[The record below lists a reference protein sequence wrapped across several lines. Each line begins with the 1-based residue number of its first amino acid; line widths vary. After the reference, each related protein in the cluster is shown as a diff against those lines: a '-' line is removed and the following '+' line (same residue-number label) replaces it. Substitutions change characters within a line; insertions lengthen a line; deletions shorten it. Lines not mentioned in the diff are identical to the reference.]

1 MSINKDLA
9 RQKDFCIFVVTN
21 KQHIMNN
28 SLIKPSDIARAMHL
42 DRFGKAGTAAG
53 WLLMQLLG
61 MKRIN
66 RIYNQIS
73 DQHGLDF
80 VNAIIDRL
88 DISIDIPSE
97 DLKRIPEQGPFIT
110 VSNHPL
116 GGLDGVLL
124 LKILLEKRPDY
135 KILSSFILKNIPQLE
150 AYMIHIDAK
159 DSSSISGLKNALQ
172 YLEDGHGL
180 GLFPAGEVS
189 VYKDGKL
196 IVDKTWDKQ
205 VLKLL
210 YIAKVPII
218 PVYFHGRNS
227 RLFYWLSRLHPLLRT
242 AKLPSEAISD
252 MKKTIKV
259 RIGKPITPKMQD
271 SFANHDMLGE
281 FIRKKTYILAKTF
294 EKDSL
299 KNKIKKPL
307 KKNDKTLAAIAPPVD
322 SKLLLDDIRHLH
334 HIDDKLFEKNE
345 YVAFLSD
352 AKNMP
357 HILQEIGRL
366 REITFREV
374 GEGTGK
380 PIDLDKYDK
389 YYKHLILWDK
399 DKQRL
404 VGAYRMGLGRD
415 IFDQYGIKGFYLS
428 ELFTFEPELND
439 MMQKSIEMG
448 RAFIVKDYQQKP
460 FPLFLLWRGIVH
472 TTLRFPDHE
481 FLIGPVSIS
490 DKFTHF
496 SKSLIIEFM
505 KSYFYDAYTAQYVRP
520 NKAFKVKLKEEDK
533 AFIFN
538 TAGDNLTKFDK
549 LIDELEPENL
559 KIPVLLKKYIKQN
572 ARLIAFNVD
581 PNFNNAIDGLMYI
594 KISDLPEE
602 TVKPVLEEFEAQ
614 FKTDL

>member
-1 MSINKDLA
+1 M
-9 RQKDFCIFVVTN
+9 TP
-21 KQHIMNN
+21 
-28 SLIKPSDIARAMHL
+28 LIKPSDIARAIHME
-42 DRFGKAGTAAG
+42 RFGKLGTATG
-53 WLLMQLLG
+53 WLLMQILG
-61 MKRIN
+61 IKRIN
-66 RIYNQIS
+66 HIYDQIS
-73 DQHGLDF
+73 DQQGLDF
-80 VNAIIDRL
+80 VNAIIDQL
-88 DISIDIPSE
+88 NISFEIPE
-97 DLKRIPEQGPFIT
+97 GDLKRIPSEGAFIT

-135 KILSSFILKNIPQLE
+135 KILSSFILKNIPQLQD
-150 AYMIHIDAK
+150 YMIQINTK
-159 DSSSISGLKNALQ
+159 ESSSIQGLKNALNF
-172 YLEDGHGL
+172 LDEGHGL

-189 VYKDGKL
+189 IYRNGKL
-196 IVDKTWDKQ
+196 VVDKTWNKQ

-210 YIAKVPII
+210 YNAKVPII

-227 RLFYWLSRLHPLLRT
+227 RLFYWLSRIHPMLRT

-252 MKKTIKV
+252 MKRNIEV
-259 RIGKPITPKMQD
+259 RIGKPITPKMQE
-271 SFANHDMLGE
+271 SFADHNMLGE

-294 EKDSL
+294 EKKSL
-299 KNKIKKPL
+299 KDTLKQPVKKSDKQVEAIIK
-307 KKNDKTLAAIAPPVD
+307 PVD
-322 SKLLLDDIRHLH
+322 KDLLIKDINHLTS
-334 HIDDKLFEKNE
+334 IDDKLFEKNE

-357 HILQEIGRL
+357 DIMREIGRL
-366 REITFREV
+366 REITFRAV

-380 PIDLDKYDK
+380 SIDLDKYDK

-399 DKQRL
+399 DKNQL

-415 IFDQYGIKGFYLS
+415 IFEKYGLKGFYLS
-428 ELFTFEPELND
+428 ELFTFDPELND

-448 RAFIVKDYQQKP
+448 RAFIVEAYQQKP
-460 FPLFLLWRGIVH
+460 FPLFLLWRGIIH
-472 TTLRFPDHE
+472 TTLRYPDHE
-481 FLIGPVSIS
+481 YLIGPVSIS
-490 DKFTHF
+490 DKFTRF

-505 KSYFYDAYTAQYVRP
+505 KSYFYDAYTAQFVRP

-533 AFIFN
+533 AFIFD
-538 TAGDNLTKFDK
+538 TAGENLTKFDK

-594 KISDLPEE
+594 KISDLPED

-614 FKTDL
+614 FNDTSSS